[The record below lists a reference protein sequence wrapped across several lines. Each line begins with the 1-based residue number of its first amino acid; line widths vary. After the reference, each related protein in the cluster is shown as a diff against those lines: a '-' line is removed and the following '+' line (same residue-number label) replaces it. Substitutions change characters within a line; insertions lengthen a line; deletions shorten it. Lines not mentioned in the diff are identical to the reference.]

1 MKRQEDIERM
11 DLEEL
16 EKIASDSSVPVP
28 ESLHRRVE
36 DALTAACA
44 VKSVPGRKA
53 WRFALIPAAVAVAAA
68 LTVGLNYQSASRM
81 PADTFM
87 DPQAAYAELERTFGY
102 ISNKINAGREM
113 TDAALSQVDKA
124 SRIIDNIN
132 KK

>member
-1 MKRQEDIERM
+1 MKHREDIERI

-16 EKIASDSSVPVP
+16 EKIAADSSVPVP

-81 PADTFM
+81 PADTFT
-87 DPQAAYAELERTFGY
+87 DPQEAYAELERTFGY
-102 ISNKINAGREM
+102 ISSKINAGREM
-113 TDAALSQVDKA
+113 TDAALFQVDMA

>member
-1 MKRQEDIERM
+1 MKRKEDIERM

-28 ESLHRRVE
+28 EGLHRRVE

-53 WRFALIPAAVAVAAA
+53 WRFALISAAVAVAAA

-81 PADTFM
+81 PADTFT
-87 DPQAAYAELERTFGY
+87 DPQEAYAELERTFGY
-102 ISNKINAGREM
+102 ISSKINAGREM

>member
-1 MKRQEDIERM
+1 MKRKEDIERI

-28 ESLHRRVE
+28 ESLNRRVE

-81 PADTFM
+81 PADTFT

-102 ISNKINAGREM
+102 ISSKINAGREM

>member
-1 MKRQEDIERM
+1 MKHREDIERI

-16 EKIASDSSVPVP
+16 EKIAADSSVPVP

-81 PADTFM
+81 PADTFT

-102 ISNKINAGREM
+102 ISNKFNAGREM

>member
-1 MKRQEDIERM
+1 MKRKEDIERM

-68 LTVGLNYQSASRM
+68 LTVGLNHQSASRM
-81 PADTFM
+81 PADTFT
-87 DPQAAYAELERTFGY
+87 DPQEAYAELERTFGY
-102 ISNKINAGREM
+102 ISSKINAGREM

-124 SRIIDNIN
+124 SRIIDDIN

>member
-1 MKRQEDIERM
+1 MKRKEDIERI

-68 LTVGLNYQSASRM
+68 LTVGLNYQSASHM
-81 PADTFM
+81 PADTFT

-102 ISNKINAGREM
+102 ISSKINAGREM

>member
-1 MKRQEDIERM
+1 MKRKEDIERM

-53 WRFALIPAAVAVAAA
+53 WRFALIPAAAAA

-81 PADTFM
+81 PADTFT
-87 DPQAAYAELERTFGY
+87 DPQEAYAELERTFGY
-102 ISNKINAGREM
+102 ISSKINAGREM

>member
-1 MKRQEDIERM
+1 MKRKEDIERM

-28 ESLHRRVE
+28 EGLHRRVE

-81 PADTFM
+81 PADTFT
-87 DPQAAYAELERTFGY
+87 DPREAYAELERTFGY
-102 ISNKINAGREM
+102 ISSKINTGREM

-124 SRIIDNIN
+124 SRIIDSIN

>member
-1 MKRQEDIERM
+1 MKRKEDIERI

-44 VKSVPGRKA
+44 MKSVPGRKA

-68 LTVGLNYQSASRM
+68 LTVGINYQSASRM
-81 PADTFM
+81 PADTFT
-87 DPQAAYAELERTFGY
+87 DPQTAYAELGRTFGY
-102 ISNKINAGREM
+102 ISSKINAGREM

>member
-1 MKRQEDIERM
+1 MKRREDIERI

-16 EKIASDSSVPVP
+16 EKIASDSSVSVP

-81 PADTFM
+81 PADTFT
-87 DPQAAYAELERTFGY
+87 DPQTAYAELERTFGY
-102 ISNKINAGREM
+102 ISSKINAGREM

>member
-1 MKRQEDIERM
+1 MKHREDIERI

-16 EKIASDSSVPVP
+16 EKIAADSSVPVP

-81 PADTFM
+81 PADTFT

-102 ISNKINAGREM
+102 ISSKINAGREM